1 MNRTSLRISSIVA
14 LTAATVAVAAPMATA
29 AEGQHALQAH
39 HAQQTQQVE
48 NAQDPIDLVAAVDE
62 VGFEERLLALPSNPT
77 PQQVVEA
84 MYPGNAE
91 AQEAALPLLDGSNQA
106 FASADP
112 ENVVLYGWWDTTKRV
127 ASCIGAVGAFVA
139 GNALLISKAAKYG
152 GVVKGAKLIAQAGNR
167 EERLKLAIAIF
178 GNVTGITGMVK
189 GCGG

>member
-1 MNRTSLRISSIVA
+1 MNRKSLRISSIVA

-29 AEGQHALQAH
+29 AEGQHALQAR
-39 HAQQTQQVE
+39 HAQQTQQVK
-48 NAQDPIDLVAAVDE
+48 NAQDPIDLVAAVE
-62 VGFEERLLALPSNPT
+62 EAGFEERLLALPSNPT

-84 MYPGNAE
+84 MYPGNPE

-106 FASADP
+106 FASTNP

-127 ASCIGAVGAFVA
+127 AACVGAVGAFVA